1 MTAITEI
8 DRIPPIPTG
17 AVVTM
22 GDFDGLHTGHRVLID
37 ATVAR
42 SRQEGLTSVLVT
54 YEPSPK
60 KILKRLTVDSRLTT
74 YSEKLALLQQTEL
87 DLAVFFPVTAETLKI
102 SARSFLRN
110 FLLGRLRMRHI
121 VMGNDHH
128 FGHNRRGNAAYLLAA
143 AKRYGFSVEIVEEQ
157 MTLERRTSS
166 SRIRTALQEGK
177 IDVVNAIL
185 GRPYSVSGPV
195 VRGEARGRTLG
206 FPTANVGLDPEKLL
220 PLAGVYYGVA
230 RLGNGH
236 GYPAVANLG
245 RKPTAGDHPV
255 GLEVHLL
262 NFAGD
267 LYGSELRFEFQGHIR
282 GERRFASLDELR
294 SQIERDVMVAQQK
307 FVSLD

>member
-1 MTAITEI
+1 
-8 DRIPPIPTG
+8 
-17 AVVTM
+17 M

-42 SRQEGLTSVLVT
+42 SRQDGLTSVLVT

-60 KILKRLTVDSRLTT
+60 KILKRLALDSRLTT
-74 YSEKLALLQQTEL
+74 FTEKQDVLRDTGL
-87 DLAVFFPVTAETLKI
+87 DLAVFFPVTADTLKI
-102 SARSFLRN
+102 SARSFLRD
-110 FLLGRLRMRHI
+110 FLLGRLHMKHI
-121 VMGNDHH
+121 VMGNVHH
-128 FGHNRRGNAAYLLAA
+128 FGHNRRGNAEYLLGAC
-143 AKRYGFSVEIVEEQ
+143 KRYGFGVEIVEEQ

-166 SRIRTALQEGK
+166 SRIRAALLEGD
-177 IDVVNAIL
+177 IDSVNAIL

-220 PLAGVYYGVA
+220 PLPGVYYGLA
-230 RLGNGH
+230 RLADGH

-245 RKPTAGDHPV
+245 RKPTAGEHPL

-262 NFAGD
+262 NFSGD
-267 LYGSELRFEFQGHIR
+267 LYGSALRFEFRGRIR

-294 SQIERDVMVAQQK
+294 AQIDKDVMVAQQK